1 MATDNITDQQKAIE
15 YLEQFQEESLLER
28 FGADYAEKYK
38 LQFKNKEK
46 SDFLEAFIKT
56 QTTATA
62 KEKEELRKEFN
73 KSFQPAVILTKYEVP
88 QSAILLNTLFAK
100 IETAAKRINYNI
112 PKRPIVGT
120 AFSKSFNAFADRV
133 PDTTEN
139 IIVFES
145 ELFTLC
151 NLLAKIIASCL
162 PDFNIGKKVT
172 FSFAKDRI
180 ENHIKTNPII
190 TQRFADFVDNAI
202 LDEQPNNTKQYFLPD
217 IVGRLH
223 YALLNS
229 LELFI
234 VGHEYGH
241 IYGGHL
247 DKAIRIKSMIG
258 DDEFSKLKPDWQMEY
273 EADFHGVNLLVN
285 SDESRNLL
293 PFSILGPELFFT
305 FLDITERANALIYE
319 GKEVRSSGDD
329 EHPPTYNRR
338 NSIRDMLN
346 KGLPKDELEAYQ
358 IGGQF
363 LENVLE
369 VLWSDYKKS
378 KGLLTSK

>member
-1 MATDNITDQQKAIE
+1 MGNTIDQHKAVK
-15 YLEQFQEESLLER
+15 YLEEIQEGSLLER
-28 FGADYAEKYK
+28 FGVEYAEEYK
-38 LQFKNKEK
+38 RQFNNNEK
-46 SDFLEAFIKT
+46 TDFFEEFIKT
-56 QTTATA
+56 QKTASD
-62 KEKEELRKEFN
+62 KEKEVLREEFN
-73 KSFQPAVILTKYEVP
+73 KSFHSAVILTKYEVP
-88 QSAILLNTLFAK
+88 HSAILLNTLFAK
-100 IETAAKRINYNI
+100 IEAAAKRIDYHI
-112 PKRPIVGT
+112 DKRPIVGT
-120 AFSKSFNAFADRV
+120 AFSISFNAFAIRV

-162 PDFNIGKKVT
+162 PDFIIDGKVS
-172 FSFAKDRI
+172 FSYTKDRI

-190 TQRFADFVDNAI
+190 SRRFFDFVDNAI
-202 LDEQPNNTKQYFLPD
+202 LDKQPNNTKQYFLTD
-217 IVGRLH
+217 NAGRLH
-223 YALLNS
+223 YELLNS

-241 IYGGHL
+241 IYAGHL
-247 DKAIRIKSMIG
+247 DKAILVKSMIG
-258 DDEFSKLKPDWQMEY
+258 DNEFSKLKPDWQMEY

-305 FLDITERANALIYE
+305 FLDITERAYSLIYE
-319 GKEVRSSGDD
+319 GKEIRSLGGDK
-329 EHPPTYNRR
+329 HPPTYDRR

-346 KGLPKDELEAYQ
+346 RGLPKDELNAYQ
-358 IGGQF
+358 VGGEF

-369 VLWSDYKKS
+369 ILWSDYKKS
-378 KGLLTSK
+378 KELLT